1 MSRVVFAF
9 ALHLFATPLFAAAV
23 AEMPQLQIF
32 VLLGQSNMAGRGA
45 LVADSAVAVHPRVFK
60 FTRDQMW
67 VPATEPLHFDS
78 SRAGAGLAA
87 SFAATL
93 ADADPHIAIGLVP
106 CAVGNTPLSRWE
118 PGGDLLAS
126 AIARTKAALR
136 AGKLRG
142 FLWHQGES
150 DAKELA
156 LAATYA
162 CRLAA
167 TIRHLRVELNAAET
181 PFLVGRLGEWLRV
194 TTHPHAHVLNEQLT
208 ALPLLVP
215 WVTIVDSTGLMH
227 RGDFAHFDT
236 PSLRG
241 FGVRF
246 AESLISTRQ

>member
-9 ALHLFATPLFAAAV
+9 ALHVIAMPLFAAAA
-23 AEMPQLQIF
+23 AEMPPLQIF
-32 VLLGQSNMAGRGA
+32 VLLGQSNMAGRGTLA
-45 LVADSAVAVHPRVFK
+45 ADSAVATHPRVFK
-60 FTRDQMW
+60 FTREQEW

-118 PGGDLLAS
+118 PGGDLLAK
-126 AIARTKAALR
+126 AIARTKTALR
-136 AGKLRG
+136 AGTLRG

-150 DAKELA
+150 DAKDLA

-181 PFLVGRLGEWLRV
+181 PFLVGRLGEWLPA
-194 TTHPHAHVLNEQLT
+194 TTHPHAHVVNEQLT
-208 ALPLLVP
+208 ALSLLVP
-215 WVTIVDSTGLMH
+215 RVSIVDATGLMH
-227 RGDFAHFDT
+227 KGDFVHFDT
-236 PSLRG
+236 PSLRR

-246 AESLISTRQ
+246 AKSLY